1 MLIIFMSLSIEIK
14 YIVMKLIFK
23 KTKKKPVKYILVG
36 FYIVYII
43 EYFSKLLVINKCF
56 SFS

>member
-36 FYIVYII
+36 FYIEYII
-43 EYFSKLLVINKCF
+43 KYFSKLLVINKCF